1 MKKKI
6 ICLGLVIVML
16 VSLTSCSS
24 NVVNI
29 ESVIE
34 SPNTDL
40 INFEIID
47 NNFYET
53 ILVDK
58 NTKVMYCWIT
68 CNAGGITPIYNA
80 DGSLKLYE
88 GEYE

>member
-1 MKKKI
+1 MKNKI

-16 VSLTSCSS
+16 VSLTGCSS
-24 NVVNI
+24 NVININMVTKSPNI
-29 ESVIE
+29 E
-34 SPNTDL
+34 L
-40 INFEIID
+40 INFEIVD
-47 NNFYET
+47 NNFYEA

-68 CNAGGITPIYNA
+68 CNSGGITPIYNA

>member
-6 ICLGLVIVML
+6 VCLVLVIVML
-16 VSLTSCSS
+16 VSLTSCT
-24 NVVNI
+24 NVVNTEAI
-29 ESVIE
+29 IE
-34 SPNTDL
+34 SPNTNL

-47 NNFYET
+47 SNFYET

-58 NTKVMYCWIT
+58 NTKVMYCWIMSS
-68 CNAGGITPIYNA
+68 CGGITPIYNA

-88 GEYE
+88 E

>member
-16 VSLTSCSS
+16 VSLTGCSS
-24 NVVNI
+24 NVINI
-29 ESVIE
+29 NMVTK

-40 INFEIID
+40 ISFEIID
-47 NNFYET
+47 NNFYEA
-53 ILVDK
+53 ILVEK
-58 NTKVMYCWIT
+58 NTKVMYCWLT
-68 CNAGGITPIYNA
+68 CGSGGITPIYNT